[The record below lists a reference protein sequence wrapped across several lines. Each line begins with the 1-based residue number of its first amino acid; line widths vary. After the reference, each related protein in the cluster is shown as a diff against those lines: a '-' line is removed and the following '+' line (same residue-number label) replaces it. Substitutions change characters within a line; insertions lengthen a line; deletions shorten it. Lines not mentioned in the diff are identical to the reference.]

1 MFIEEVDGKMVIIL
15 WVTAGDG
22 RPYKV
27 PDQITAK
34 HKNSSYYIRYNSN
47 SIVAKGE
54 YELEL
59 MNLANRIPFDDRGN
73 IQAKP
78 EDISMLLVRDFLTQT
93 RSKLLEQIEIST
105 PLRILEQM
113 DLLTGPVERMLIKN
127 VALMLFSY
135 TPEKFFPETQVDI
148 VIYPKGKDEAPDNFI
163 EIEPLK
169 GPIHLIIKKTLE
181 YLKTM
186 VIKQKTSKLSSQE
199 ESVKTYNYPYQAL
212 EEAVV
217 NSLYYRSYQEREP
230 VEISIMPDQI
240 EIISYT
246 GPDRSI
252 KLQDLKEGKRVRARR
267 YRNRKLGDF
276 LKELNLTEGRGT
288 GLPTIHKELKKNGSP
303 KAEFDVDEDR
313 TYFLISIPCHKE
325 FVCQELAVDES
336 GQIGGQIGG
345 QMNKNRIKILNLVIA
360 NAHITRK
367 ELQQQTGFAQ
377 SAIQKHLAILVKEG
391 YLKKEGKTR
400 SSYWIILKRN

>member
-1 MFIEEVDGKMVIIL
+1 
-15 WVTAGDG
+15 
-22 RPYKV
+22 
-27 PDQITAK
+27 
-34 HKNSSYYIRYNSN
+34 
-47 SIVAKGE
+47 
-54 YELEL
+54 
-59 MNLANRIPFDDRGN
+59 
-73 IQAKP
+73 
-78 EDISMLLVRDFLTQT
+78 
-93 RSKLLEQIEIST
+93 
-105 PLRILEQM
+105 
-113 DLLTGPVERMLIKN
+113 
-127 VALMLFSY
+127 
-135 TPEKFFPETQVDI
+135 
-148 VIYPKGKDEAPDNFI
+148 
-163 EIEPLK
+163 
-169 GPIHLIIKKTLE
+169 
-181 YLKTM
+181 M

-217 NSLYYRSYQEREP
+217 NSLYHRSYQEREP